1 MLHEYPSLQHAVNKA
16 IELERKLK
24 EIVSKKRKFP
34 EQADTSHLYHVTQ
47 AQDYPQEQYEDAY
60 LEYPHGSMVQVIY
73 ETPLN
78 RRNIKETRGCFYCK
92 AGGHFISRCPK
103 KHMDRCVKKERRQ
116 QNKQDKVPNT

>member
-1 MLHEYPSLQHAVNKA
+1 VNKA